1 MKKIL
6 IFGRSPFINKIDFN
20 KIDYRQYDVL
30 CINNLVPQCKTVN
43 YMVSVDEPVKF
54 LETKNCE
61 WVSINTGWE
70 FKNEG
75 YIIKE
80 KCLCWRHFSSSAAV
94 SFAILR
100 GYKEILL
107 AGIDLIGGTFFKH
120 YDGSMTS
127 KIMSFQIC
135 NEEREFI
142 KEICQKNSVEIF
154 TLNKEN
160 DWLQFKDIGVIK
172 HGSKEN

>member
-1 MKKIL
+1 M
-6 IFGRSPFINKIDFN
+6 
-20 KIDYRQYDVL
+20 
-30 CINNLVPQCKTVN
+30 
-43 YMVSVDEPVKF
+43 
-54 LETKNCE
+54 
-61 WVSINTGWE
+61 
-70 FKNEG
+70 
-75 YIIKE
+75 
-80 KCLCWRHFSSSAAV
+80 
-94 SFAILR
+94 
-100 GYKEILL
+100 L
-107 AGIDLIGGTFFKH
+107 AGIDLIGGTIFKH